1 MTRIVITVFQVKKNA
16 FLATNFLLIYDER
29 AELKKATN
37 GQQSSEGSV
46 THK

>member
-29 AELKKATN
+29 AELKKSNERTTEFRRKCN
-37 GQQSSEGSV
+37 S
-46 THK
+46 